1 MTHRCKH
8 CGSPAR
14 HRSDPHHRLLFAVIA
29 RAFENWPEGPDEKFR
44 PADVEHLRAY
54 LLIKAGHY
62 NKIDLRCEN
71 PDAISLEQ
79 QIRGVLG
86 AVAEKPTLVH
96 TYPWGIRIYL
106 AKSISYSELGRAEFN
121 TICERVFEVLSAKL
135 RVDIKTL
142 KREAELEP
150 A

>member
-29 RAFENWPEGPDEKFR
+29 RAFDNWPEGPDEKFK
-44 PADVEHLRAY
+44 PADAEHLRAY

-71 PDAISLEQ
+71 PDAISLED
-79 QIRGVLG
+79 QIRAVIG
-86 AVAEKPTLVH
+86 ALTDKPTLVH
-96 TYPWGIRIYL
+96 TYPWGIRIFTP
-106 AKSISYSELGRAEFN
+106 KSISYSELGRAEFN
-121 TICERVFEVLSAKL
+121 TICERIFEVLSAKL
-135 RVDIKTL
+135 RVDIATL

>member
-8 CGSPAR
+8 CGNPTK

-29 RAFENWPEGPDEKFR
+29 RAFDNWPEGPGEKFK
-44 PADVEHLRAY
+44 PSDPEHLSAY

-71 PDAISLEQ
+71 PNAISLED
-79 QIRGVLG
+79 QIRAVLG
-86 AVAEKPTLVH
+86 AVADKPTLVH
-96 TYPWGIRIYL
+96 TYPWGIRIFTP
-106 AKSISYSELGRAEFN
+106 KSISYAELGRAEFN
-121 TICERVFEVLSAKL
+121 IICERVFEVLSAKL
-135 RVDIKTL
+135 RVDIKDL

>member
-8 CGSPAR
+8 CGSPTR

-29 RAFENWPEGPDEKFR
+29 RAFSNWPEGDKFQ
-44 PADVEHLRAY
+44 PADAEHLRAY
-54 LLIKAGHY
+54 LLIKAGHF

-71 PDAISLEQ
+71 PNAISLES
-79 QIRGVLG
+79 QIRAVLK
-86 AVAEKPTLVH
+86 AVCEKPTLDH
-96 TYPWGIRIYL
+96 TYSRGIRIYEP
-106 AKSISYSELGRAEFN
+106 KSNSYAELGRAEFN

-135 RVDIKTL
+135 RVDIKDL
-142 KREAELEP
+142 KRETELEP

>member
-8 CGSPAR
+8 CGGPAR

-29 RAFENWPEGPDEKFR
+29 RAFDNWPEDDNFQ
-44 PADVEHLRAY
+44 PADAEHLRAY

-71 PDAISLEQ
+71 PDAISLED
-79 QIRGVLG
+79 QIRAVLS
-86 AVAEKPTLVH
+86 AVSEKPTLVH
-96 TYPWGIRIYL
+96 TYDWGIRIFTP
-106 AKSISYSELGRAEFN
+106 KSISYAELGRTEFN
-121 TICERVFEVLSAKL
+121 VICERVFEVLSAKL
-135 RVDIKTL
+135 RVDISEL
-142 KREAELEP
+142 KREAVLEP

>member
-8 CGSPAR
+8 CGNPTK

-29 RAFENWPEGPDEKFR
+29 RAFDNWPEGPGEKFK
-44 PADVEHLRAY
+44 PSDPEHLRAY

-71 PDAISLEQ
+71 PNAISLED
-79 QIRGVLG
+79 QIRAVLG
-86 AVAEKPTLVH
+86 AVADKPTLVH
-96 TYPWGIRIYL
+96 TYPWGIRIFTP
-106 AKSISYSELGRAEFN
+106 KSISYAELGRAEFN
-121 TICERVFEVLSAKL
+121 IICERVFEVLSAKL
-135 RVDIKTL
+135 RVDIKDL